1 MPAVSLWHIHGALLL
16 GGKNLFQKTAHQF
29 WRTAHSIQ
37 IGFHVVPQVV
47 VLVAPTN
54 GLLLGGGKFFF
65 QAAVLHVHHIAVVG
79 LLFQLGKFFFG
90 QRVVT
95 EKGAL
100 ADIIQIARMNEGFF
114 RERGSTEE
122 HLTDTQFKVQREQE
136 RLDSLTAQA
145 DQKAQSLA
153 KTSQTLSKKE
163 KELAAVQKKTTLT
176 KEALIHARDLDYI
189 GKRTFLGN
197 YSLTEEEFS
206 KLKKQADH
214 GYMMDVE
221 NRRLKEELSTAKKE
235 AAHWGQKYH
244 ELWYEVKPYLDALHR
259 APELV
264 RSFLEKIL
272 ALKQERTMN
281 VPQRNRKRGQDMEL

>member
-1 MPAVSLWHIHGALLL
+1 ME
-16 GGKNLFQKTAHQF
+16 
-29 WRTAHSIQ
+29 SIQ
-37 IGFHVVPQVV
+37 IGLYIVPQVV
-47 VLVAPTN
+47 VLVTPTN
-54 GLLLGGGKFFF
+54 GLFLGGGKFFF
-65 QAAVLHVHHIAVVG
+65 QATVLHVHHIAVVG

-114 RERGSTEE
+114 RERGLFLHSGKFLLLFGEG
-122 HLTDTQFKVQREQE
+122 LTGFGK
-136 RLDSLTAQA
+136 RLRLLVGLGGQ
-145 DQKAQSLA
+145 
-153 KTSQTLSKKE
+153 
-163 KELAAVQKKTTLT
+163 AVQTFLLPLDFELGDGQVFFSAATLT

-189 GKRTFLGN
+189 GKRTILGN

-221 NRRLKEELSTAKKE
+221 NRSLKEELSTAKKE
-235 AAHWGQKYH
+235 AIRWSNKYH
-244 ELWYEVKPYLDALHR
+244 DLWYDVKPYLDALHC

-264 RSFLEKIL
+264 RGFLEKIL
-272 ALKQERTMN
+272 APKQERTMN
-281 VPQRNRKRGQDMEL
+281 VQQQNRKRGQDVEL